1 MNWQCLDAHFGLG
14 SVPRGRDTVDSSAL
28 VELTSLSEGPQRSP
42 HFLLFRQFWGR
53 GTEMNPQLLE
63 DEVGTCI
70 IIFPAP
76 PILAALHT
84 QWKEWPRKAAL
95 STTRFIGREWFKG
108 ANFKSFMLNLCG
120 FFQRVYQE
128 KKYIYSVKCPQF
140 SYSIIPFFLMGK
152 GFHNGKPLFSDP
164 LKSFTENKN
173 LKFLPK
179 MLTHLSDLLLGRS
192 NWHPLIYSTLYV
204 LVHSMNGQ
212 CL

>member
-1 MNWQCLDAHFGLG
+1 
-14 SVPRGRDTVDSSAL
+14 
-28 VELTSLSEGPQRSP
+28 
-42 HFLLFRQFWGR
+42 
-53 GTEMNPQLLE
+53 MNPQLLE

-70 IIFPAP
+70 IIAP
-76 PILAALHT
+76 RSSYFSGSAHSVKRMA
-84 QWKEWPRKAAL
+84 QKAAL
-95 STTRFIGREWFKG
+95 STARFIGREWFKG
-108 ANFKSFMLNLCG
+108 ANFKSFTLNLCG

-152 GFHNGKPLFSDP
+152 GLHNGKPLFSDP

-192 NWHPLIYSTLYV
+192 N
-204 LVHSMNGQ
+204 
-212 CL
+212 